1 MNFIIKFVKW
11 YFESKLSPI
20 KIDIWLELEI
30 NDMISY
36 DSDHLCL
43 WMLLQQKVRVLKTS
57 PILKNVLLN
66 TEIAFNLP
74 SIVSNG
80 IIQRSGN
87 LSDSDKL

>member
-1 MNFIIKFVKW
+1 MNFIIEFVKW
-11 YFESKLSPI
+11 YFESKLSSI

-43 WMLLQQKVRVLKTS
+43 WMLLQQKLRVLKTS
-57 PILKNVLLN
+57 PILKHVLLK

-74 SIVSNG
+74 
-80 IIQRSGN
+80 
-87 LSDSDKL
+87 

>member
-1 MNFIIKFVKW
+1 MNLIIEFVKW

-43 WMLLQQKVRVLKTS
+43 WMLLQQKLRVLKVS
-57 PILKNVLLN
+57 PILKHVLLK

-74 SIVSNG
+74 
-80 IIQRSGN
+80 
-87 LSDSDKL
+87 

>member
-1 MNFIIKFVKW
+1 MNFIIEFVKW

-30 NDMISY
+30 NDIISY

-43 WMLLQQKVRVLKTS
+43 WMLRQKLRVLKAS
-57 PILKNVLLN
+57 HILKRVLPK

-74 SIVSNG
+74 
-80 IIQRSGN
+80 
-87 LSDSDKL
+87 